1 MSKKFKLTMLS
12 IILTIVCGIIA
23 IFPIIKVEASLL
35 EPVNTEISFS
45 GDYNDYTDSTYYF
58 DSETGME
65 DKTKNLM
72 DYPEYFAERFIHKNI
87 PDDPADD
94 WIEGFIPKDVFIN
107 EGSTFCLGKEYSF
120 IAVNNGENIFI
131 VFLEVKIDVN
141 SLTDGT
147 IEFKISP
154 MFNYVYRYDSVHD
167 VVRPKIYYDSP
178 SKSYSKSIN
187 GLSYHLKDISS
198 AAYLQNISYAN
209 FGDEGYSS
217 NDDNGAFFTSTHYYY
232 SGVSKKNSKEIL
244 SDSANVFAYAL
255 GLAFGPFGL
264 AATKV
269 IDSIVDAVE
278 AGYIVLNNELNKN
291 AYRVAKTNDEFNS
304 ELFHTTKQSQLLA
317 QAQGD
322 TRYKYGLIKNSISYI
337 ETTDK
342 NPLLINT
349 DNSEHY
355 VKNMYRI
362 STTDHER
369 TRMVT
374 KFCANYVQENSVGS
388 ITYHGRNIESND
400 IIIDFWG
407 ENEKEDIKVG
417 DTKTCYIL
425 SDGSKRYSFT
435 PEQSA
440 KYEFCAPE
448 RDIVMYGENGE
459 AVVSGRDKI
468 SHSMQA
474 GKEYVFEV
482 AGTDANTI
490 TPVCLNIVYE
500 NIEYNQEKTVALLP
514 FHTEYF
520 IFDAVETKLYLL
532 DFAEPPSVDIEYQ
545 VSGEEQWHTFA
556 DARYPM
562 FCESGKTY
570 HIRIVN
576 YVEQTLDIPIK
587 IVSPPEYDENLNFNG
602 NTSDVGY
609 FLLQTTFNS
618 NFKINIKS
626 AKTSEMTLFDAS
638 FNQLAKVTS
647 ENISYPIAAA
657 SDEVFYI
664 KVDAGYDGTSDYN
677 LNVEFSPQLL
687 VFGTNNIVT
696 VKGSN
701 IVRFA
706 PEITGK
712 YELTSNGTITVFDSD
727 GNLKTDNVFLENED
741 YYITVKHNGTAALNV
756 GVQSTEI
763 SANQDYTLDAAQ
775 NTFEMFAFTASFSG
789 VHEIW
794 GDVTVKIYDS
804 NMNLCISGKSVSL
817 VKDKFYYIY
826 VCDFDET
833 VFGIRFAPSVILP
846 NQFYYIAR
854 AAFYELTV
862 EAGDN
867 YSFEISDNPTNS
879 IVVCDVN
886 GNVLTQTTNAASCF
900 LSEGK
905 YYIENR
911 GSDRNIS
918 LKISNGDFDAGQSVL
933 VDSYNAVSRL
943 CGTLDTEVRYTFLC
957 QNTATYVLI
966 AESSAGLEIVDADT
980 REIVTSNADG
990 GIWTKKYSV
999 FLTAGKNYIFKF
1011 YSDKLDTLN
1020 VQFYVPGNMDRSEF
1034 SVKYGNKIISDGIL
1048 AYGKT
1053 YSVLLRSASDNDYIT
1068 EDSVL
1073 CDISLN
1079 GKPADSSL
1087 VSFEYNSREIVFTL
1101 AREQNLAGAELII
1114 DIYYGIDDTNFDE
1127 NRRKHTDLMFVL
1139 SAPYEFG
1146 LKVVDEYLVV
1156 PEINSVLD
1164 GKISEMGSG
1173 EYVKFRFYDFRNDSY
1188 ESQPFYETYNDGLS
1202 EFDTVGLNNFD
1213 QIKIVAE
1220 FKYDGYIGEVVTY
1233 LDCYD
1238 NKATGFSALG
1248 DVKKVILDLTGAG
1261 PSGRFIYISSE
1272 VEVLNIFG
1280 AVGVN
1285 YSDTC
1290 LYIKNDRETPLK
1302 ISLNDFSFNCKS
1314 SSAVY
1319 YEGGQRITLNAEGK
1333 VEISS
1338 SGVRYINTVEVKKLT
1353 ITGTKMTVRGSEQ
1366 AMHFDPGGT
1375 AIKCEVL
1382 SVGITLLECYGGNVW
1397 NSLADMPQGKN
1408 GGHGGH
1414 GIETVNFYLLSGGG
1428 VVSYGGKGGNGSDG
1442 LNGTAGAN
1450 GLNHN
1455 GEKDNTVTTSGN
1467 GGANGV
1473 DGGNGGDGGHGL
1485 KMTGNIEIMSGSKTL
1500 ILQGGDG
1507 GSGADGGAGGNG
1519 GKGGSELLRQ
1529 ANKAPQDGKAGGS
1542 GGHGGSGGRGGN
1554 GGYGLYSEKY
1564 PTNLKAAANTQIGG
1578 GNGGN
1583 AGNGGNGGNGGAG
1596 GDGGDGNPKLLHAIN
1611 TEDGSNGGMGGHG
1624 GMGGVGGAA
1633 GQGRNACN
1641 FSLVISSINQ
1651 SSGVSGA
1658 GGRGGIGGN
1667 GGNGGDGGDSKRGEP
1682 GVGGYG
1688 GKGGYGFDANGYGI
1702 YAPNGENGSDGKEL

>member
-1 MSKKFKLTMLS
+1 M
-12 IILTIVCGIIA
+12 
-23 IFPIIKVEASLL
+23 
-35 EPVNTEISFS
+35 
-45 GDYNDYTDSTYYF
+45 
-58 DSETGME
+58 
-65 DKTKNLM
+65 
-72 DYPEYFAERFIHKNI
+72 
-87 PDDPADD
+87 
-94 WIEGFIPKDVFIN
+94 
-107 EGSTFCLGKEYSF
+107 
-120 IAVNNGENIFI
+120 
-131 VFLEVKIDVN
+131 
-141 SLTDGT
+141 
-147 IEFKISP
+147 
-154 MFNYVYRYDSVHD
+154 
-167 VVRPKIYYDSP
+167 
-178 SKSYSKSIN
+178 
-187 GLSYHLKDISS
+187 
-198 AAYLQNISYAN
+198 
-209 FGDEGYSS
+209 
-217 NDDNGAFFTSTHYYY
+217 
-232 SGVSKKNSKEIL
+232 
-244 SDSANVFAYAL
+244 
-255 GLAFGPFGL
+255 
-264 AATKV
+264 
-269 IDSIVDAVE
+269 
-278 AGYIVLNNELNKN
+278 
-291 AYRVAKTNDEFNS
+291 
-304 ELFHTTKQSQLLA
+304 
-317 QAQGD
+317 
-322 TRYKYGLIKNSISYI
+322 
-337 ETTDK
+337 
-342 NPLLINT
+342 
-349 DNSEHY
+349 
-355 VKNMYRI
+355 
-362 STTDHER
+362 
-369 TRMVT
+369 
-374 KFCANYVQENSVGS
+374 
-388 ITYHGRNIESND
+388 
-400 IIIDFWG
+400 
-407 ENEKEDIKVG
+407 
-417 DTKTCYIL
+417 
-425 SDGSKRYSFT
+425 
-435 PEQSA
+435 
-440 KYEFCAPE
+440 
-448 RDIVMYGENGE
+448 
-459 AVVSGRDKI
+459 
-468 SHSMQA
+468 
-474 GKEYVFEV
+474 
-482 AGTDANTI
+482 
-490 TPVCLNIVYE
+490 
-500 NIEYNQEKTVALLP
+500 
-514 FHTEYF
+514 
-520 IFDAVETKLYLL
+520 
-532 DFAEPPSVDIEYQ
+532 
-545 VSGEEQWHTFA
+545 
-556 DARYPM
+556 
-562 FCESGKTY
+562 
-570 HIRIVN
+570 
-576 YVEQTLDIPIK
+576 
-587 IVSPPEYDENLNFNG
+587 
-602 NTSDVGY
+602 
-609 FLLQTTFNS
+609 
-618 NFKINIKS
+618 
-626 AKTSEMTLFDAS
+626 
-638 FNQLAKVTS
+638 
-647 ENISYPIAAA
+647 
-657 SDEVFYI
+657 
-664 KVDAGYDGTSDYN
+664 
-677 LNVEFSPQLL
+677 
-687 VFGTNNIVT
+687 
-696 VKGSN
+696 
-701 IVRFA
+701 
-706 PEITGK
+706 
-712 YELTSNGTITVFDSD
+712 
-727 GNLKTDNVFLENED
+727 
-741 YYITVKHNGTAALNV
+741 
-756 GVQSTEI
+756 
-763 SANQDYTLDAAQ
+763 
-775 NTFEMFAFTASFSG
+775 
-789 VHEIW
+789 
-794 GDVTVKIYDS
+794 
-804 NMNLCISGKSVSL
+804 
-817 VKDKFYYIY
+817 
-826 VCDFDET
+826 
-833 VFGIRFAPSVILP
+833 
-846 NQFYYIAR
+846 
-854 AAFYELTV
+854 
-862 EAGDN
+862 
-867 YSFEISDNPTNS
+867 
-879 IVVCDVN
+879 
-886 GNVLTQTTNAASCF
+886 
-900 LSEGK
+900 
-905 YYIENR
+905 
-911 GSDRNIS
+911 
-918 LKISNGDFDAGQSVL
+918 
-933 VDSYNAVSRL
+933 
-943 CGTLDTEVRYTFLC
+943 
-957 QNTATYVLI
+957 
-966 AESSAGLEIVDADT
+966 
-980 REIVTSNADG
+980 
-990 GIWTKKYSV
+990 
-999 FLTAGKNYIFKF
+999 
-1011 YSDKLDTLN
+1011 
-1020 VQFYVPGNMDRSEF
+1020 
-1034 SVKYGNKIISDGIL
+1034 
-1048 AYGKT
+1048 
-1053 YSVLLRSASDNDYIT
+1053 
-1068 EDSVL
+1068 
-1073 CDISLN
+1073 
-1079 GKPADSSL
+1079 
-1087 VSFEYNSREIVFTL
+1087 
-1101 AREQNLAGAELII
+1101 
-1114 DIYYGIDDTNFDE
+1114 
-1127 NRRKHTDLMFVL
+1127 
-1139 SAPYEFG
+1139 
-1146 LKVVDEYLVV
+1146 VV

>member
-1 MSKKFKLTMLS
+1 MDEK
-12 IILTIVCGIIA
+12 
-23 IFPIIKVEASLL
+23 IF
-35 EPVNTEISFS
+35 
-45 GDYNDYTDSTYYF
+45 
-58 DSETGME
+58 
-65 DKTKNLM
+65 
-72 DYPEYFAERFIHKNI
+72 RF
-87 PDDPADD
+87 
-94 WIEGFIPKDVFIN
+94 
-107 EGSTFCLGKEYSF
+107 
-120 IAVNNGENIFI
+120 
-131 VFLEVKIDVN
+131 
-141 SLTDGT
+141 
-147 IEFKISP
+147 
-154 MFNYVYRYDSVHD
+154 
-167 VVRPKIYYDSP
+167 
-178 SKSYSKSIN
+178 
-187 GLSYHLKDISS
+187 
-198 AAYLQNISYAN
+198 
-209 FGDEGYSS
+209 
-217 NDDNGAFFTSTHYYY
+217 
-232 SGVSKKNSKEIL
+232 
-244 SDSANVFAYAL
+244 SDS
-255 GLAFGPFGL
+255 
-264 AATKV
+264 
-269 IDSIVDAVE
+269 
-278 AGYIVLNNELNKN
+278 
-291 AYRVAKTNDEFNS
+291 
-304 ELFHTTKQSQLLA
+304 
-317 QAQGD
+317 
-322 TRYKYGLIKNSISYI
+322 
-337 ETTDK
+337 
-342 NPLLINT
+342 
-349 DNSEHY
+349 
-355 VKNMYRI
+355 
-362 STTDHER
+362 
-369 TRMVT
+369 
-374 KFCANYVQENSVGS
+374 
-388 ITYHGRNIESND
+388 
-400 IIIDFWG
+400 
-407 ENEKEDIKVG
+407 
-417 DTKTCYIL
+417 
-425 SDGSKRYSFT
+425 
-435 PEQSA
+435 
-440 KYEFCAPE
+440 
-448 RDIVMYGENGE
+448 
-459 AVVSGRDKI
+459 
-468 SHSMQA
+468 
-474 GKEYVFEV
+474 
-482 AGTDANTI
+482 
-490 TPVCLNIVYE
+490 
-500 NIEYNQEKTVALLP
+500 
-514 FHTEYF
+514 
-520 IFDAVETKLYLL
+520 
-532 DFAEPPSVDIEYQ
+532 
-545 VSGEEQWHTFA
+545 
-556 DARYPM
+556 
-562 FCESGKTY
+562 
-570 HIRIVN
+570 
-576 YVEQTLDIPIK
+576 
-587 IVSPPEYDENLNFNG
+587 
-602 NTSDVGY
+602 
-609 FLLQTTFNS
+609 
-618 NFKINIKS
+618 
-626 AKTSEMTLFDAS
+626 
-638 FNQLAKVTS
+638 
-647 ENISYPIAAA
+647 
-657 SDEVFYI
+657 
-664 KVDAGYDGTSDYN
+664 
-677 LNVEFSPQLL
+677 
-687 VFGTNNIVT
+687 
-696 VKGSN
+696 
-701 IVRFA
+701 
-706 PEITGK
+706 
-712 YELTSNGTITVFDSD
+712 
-727 GNLKTDNVFLENED
+727 
-741 YYITVKHNGTAALNV
+741 
-756 GVQSTEI
+756 
-763 SANQDYTLDAAQ
+763 
-775 NTFEMFAFTASFSG
+775 
-789 VHEIW
+789 
-794 GDVTVKIYDS
+794 
-804 NMNLCISGKSVSL
+804 
-817 VKDKFYYIY
+817 
-826 VCDFDET
+826 
-833 VFGIRFAPSVILP
+833 
-846 NQFYYIAR
+846 
-854 AAFYELTV
+854 
-862 EAGDN
+862 
-867 YSFEISDNPTNS
+867 
-879 IVVCDVN
+879 
-886 GNVLTQTTNAASCF
+886 
-900 LSEGK
+900 
-905 YYIENR
+905 
-911 GSDRNIS
+911 
-918 LKISNGDFDAGQSVL
+918 GQ
-933 VDSYNAVSRL
+933 
-943 CGTLDTEVRYTFLC
+943 
-957 QNTATYVLI
+957 
-966 AESSAGLEIVDADT
+966 
-980 REIVTSNADG
+980 
-990 GIWTKKYSV
+990 
-999 FLTAGKNYIFKF
+999 NYIFKF

-1053 YSVLLRSASDNDYIT
+1053 YSVLFRSASDNDYIT

-1397 NSLADMPQGKN
+1397 NSLAEMPQGKN

>member
-1 MSKKFKLTMLS
+1 M
-12 IILTIVCGIIA
+12 
-23 IFPIIKVEASLL
+23 
-35 EPVNTEISFS
+35 
-45 GDYNDYTDSTYYF
+45 
-58 DSETGME
+58 
-65 DKTKNLM
+65 
-72 DYPEYFAERFIHKNI
+72 
-87 PDDPADD
+87 
-94 WIEGFIPKDVFIN
+94 
-107 EGSTFCLGKEYSF
+107 
-120 IAVNNGENIFI
+120 
-131 VFLEVKIDVN
+131 
-141 SLTDGT
+141 
-147 IEFKISP
+147 
-154 MFNYVYRYDSVHD
+154 
-167 VVRPKIYYDSP
+167 
-178 SKSYSKSIN
+178 
-187 GLSYHLKDISS
+187 
-198 AAYLQNISYAN
+198 
-209 FGDEGYSS
+209 
-217 NDDNGAFFTSTHYYY
+217 
-232 SGVSKKNSKEIL
+232 
-244 SDSANVFAYAL
+244 
-255 GLAFGPFGL
+255 
-264 AATKV
+264 
-269 IDSIVDAVE
+269 
-278 AGYIVLNNELNKN
+278 
-291 AYRVAKTNDEFNS
+291 
-304 ELFHTTKQSQLLA
+304 
-317 QAQGD
+317 
-322 TRYKYGLIKNSISYI
+322 
-337 ETTDK
+337 
-342 NPLLINT
+342 
-349 DNSEHY
+349 
-355 VKNMYRI
+355 
-362 STTDHER
+362 
-369 TRMVT
+369 
-374 KFCANYVQENSVGS
+374 
-388 ITYHGRNIESND
+388 
-400 IIIDFWG
+400 
-407 ENEKEDIKVG
+407 
-417 DTKTCYIL
+417 
-425 SDGSKRYSFT
+425 
-435 PEQSA
+435 
-440 KYEFCAPE
+440 
-448 RDIVMYGENGE
+448 
-459 AVVSGRDKI
+459 
-468 SHSMQA
+468 
-474 GKEYVFEV
+474 
-482 AGTDANTI
+482 
-490 TPVCLNIVYE
+490 
-500 NIEYNQEKTVALLP
+500 
-514 FHTEYF
+514 
-520 IFDAVETKLYLL
+520 
-532 DFAEPPSVDIEYQ
+532 
-545 VSGEEQWHTFA
+545 
-556 DARYPM
+556 
-562 FCESGKTY
+562 
-570 HIRIVN
+570 
-576 YVEQTLDIPIK
+576 
-587 IVSPPEYDENLNFNG
+587 
-602 NTSDVGY
+602 
-609 FLLQTTFNS
+609 
-618 NFKINIKS
+618 
-626 AKTSEMTLFDAS
+626 
-638 FNQLAKVTS
+638 
-647 ENISYPIAAA
+647 
-657 SDEVFYI
+657 
-664 KVDAGYDGTSDYN
+664 
-677 LNVEFSPQLL
+677 
-687 VFGTNNIVT
+687 
-696 VKGSN
+696 
-701 IVRFA
+701 
-706 PEITGK
+706 
-712 YELTSNGTITVFDSD
+712 
-727 GNLKTDNVFLENED
+727 
-741 YYITVKHNGTAALNV
+741 
-756 GVQSTEI
+756 
-763 SANQDYTLDAAQ
+763 
-775 NTFEMFAFTASFSG
+775 
-789 VHEIW
+789 
-794 GDVTVKIYDS
+794 
-804 NMNLCISGKSVSL
+804 
-817 VKDKFYYIY
+817 
-826 VCDFDET
+826 
-833 VFGIRFAPSVILP
+833 
-846 NQFYYIAR
+846 
-854 AAFYELTV
+854 
-862 EAGDN
+862 
-867 YSFEISDNPTNS
+867 
-879 IVVCDVN
+879 
-886 GNVLTQTTNAASCF
+886 
-900 LSEGK
+900 
-905 YYIENR
+905 
-911 GSDRNIS
+911 
-918 LKISNGDFDAGQSVL
+918 
-933 VDSYNAVSRL
+933 
-943 CGTLDTEVRYTFLC
+943 
-957 QNTATYVLI
+957 I

-1248 DVKKVILDLTGAG
+1248 DVKKVILDLTGASS
-1261 PSGRFIYISSE
+1261 SGRFIYISSE

>member
-1 MSKKFKLTMLS
+1 MTKYKKITIIAVVLI
-12 IILTIVCGIIA
+12 IILA
-23 IFPIIKVEASLL
+23 IGFVIPTGNLFAATADNKNIK
-35 EPVNTEISFS
+35 IFFS
-45 GDYNDYTDSTYYF
+45 GEYNDYTDSLYYY
-58 DSETGME
+58 DRETGRE
-65 DKTKNLM
+65 DKTKNLL
-72 DYPEYFAERFIHKNI
+72 DYPDYFAEKFIELNVRG
-87 PDDPADD
+87 DE
-94 WIEGFIPKDVFIN
+94 WIEGFIPKELFTTPCSKFCFGAAYSFVVVNDGEFVYVTFLNTAFEIN
-107 EGSTFCLGKEYSF
+107 E
-120 IAVNNGENIFI
+120 
-131 VFLEVKIDVN
+131 
-141 SLTDGT
+141 TDGVT
-147 IEFKISP
+147 KIMLTP
-154 MFNYVYRYDSVHD
+154 LFNYVYWYDET
-167 VVRPKIYYDSP
+167 RNEINPRIYHHSSGVNDFD
-178 SKSYSKSIN
+178 KKLE
-187 GLSYHLKDISS
+187 GLTYHLKDTSS
-198 AAYLQNISYAN
+198 AAYLQNVTDLN
-209 FGDEGYSS
+209 FGDDGYTGE
-217 NDDNGAFFTSTHYYY
+217 DDDGAFFIFSHYQY
-232 SGVSKKNSKEIL
+232 SGVSNIDGKEML
-244 SDSANVFAYAL
+244 DDAFNVFYFGA
-255 GLAFGPFGL
+255 GLLLSKAGGKVFQ
-264 AATKV
+264 V
-269 IDSIVDAVE
+269 IDSVIEIIDVIKTIYEGSQKDAYRIQKTN
-278 AGYIVLNNELNKN
+278 AQIELNLN
-291 AYRVAKTNDEFNS
+291 
-304 ELFHTTKQSQLLA
+304 HTTKSAQLAACENGDA
-317 QAQGD
+317 QYAA
-322 TRYKYGLIKNSISYI
+322 GLIKNAVAYI
-337 ETTDK
+337 ETSDE
-342 NPLLINT
+342 NPVLINL
-349 DNSEHY
+349 DDQNHFVESIY
-355 VKNMYRI
+355 GYN
-362 STTDHER
+362 TTKPNR
-369 TRMVT
+369 TRLVA
-374 KFCANYVQENSVGS
+374 KFCTNYVVENSVGS
-388 ITYHGRNIESND
+388 ITYLGRNIESND

>member
-1 MSKKFKLTMLS
+1 M
-12 IILTIVCGIIA
+12 
-23 IFPIIKVEASLL
+23 
-35 EPVNTEISFS
+35 
-45 GDYNDYTDSTYYF
+45 
-58 DSETGME
+58 
-65 DKTKNLM
+65 
-72 DYPEYFAERFIHKNI
+72 
-87 PDDPADD
+87 
-94 WIEGFIPKDVFIN
+94 
-107 EGSTFCLGKEYSF
+107 
-120 IAVNNGENIFI
+120 
-131 VFLEVKIDVN
+131 
-141 SLTDGT
+141 
-147 IEFKISP
+147 
-154 MFNYVYRYDSVHD
+154 
-167 VVRPKIYYDSP
+167 
-178 SKSYSKSIN
+178 
-187 GLSYHLKDISS
+187 
-198 AAYLQNISYAN
+198 
-209 FGDEGYSS
+209 
-217 NDDNGAFFTSTHYYY
+217 
-232 SGVSKKNSKEIL
+232 
-244 SDSANVFAYAL
+244 
-255 GLAFGPFGL
+255 
-264 AATKV
+264 
-269 IDSIVDAVE
+269 
-278 AGYIVLNNELNKN
+278 
-291 AYRVAKTNDEFNS
+291 
-304 ELFHTTKQSQLLA
+304 
-317 QAQGD
+317 
-322 TRYKYGLIKNSISYI
+322 
-337 ETTDK
+337 
-342 NPLLINT
+342 
-349 DNSEHY
+349 
-355 VKNMYRI
+355 
-362 STTDHER
+362 
-369 TRMVT
+369 
-374 KFCANYVQENSVGS
+374 
-388 ITYHGRNIESND
+388 
-400 IIIDFWG
+400 
-407 ENEKEDIKVG
+407 
-417 DTKTCYIL
+417 
-425 SDGSKRYSFT
+425 
-435 PEQSA
+435 
-440 KYEFCAPE
+440 
-448 RDIVMYGENGE
+448 
-459 AVVSGRDKI
+459 
-468 SHSMQA
+468 
-474 GKEYVFEV
+474 
-482 AGTDANTI
+482 
-490 TPVCLNIVYE
+490 
-500 NIEYNQEKTVALLP
+500 
-514 FHTEYF
+514 
-520 IFDAVETKLYLL
+520 
-532 DFAEPPSVDIEYQ
+532 
-545 VSGEEQWHTFA
+545 
-556 DARYPM
+556 
-562 FCESGKTY
+562 
-570 HIRIVN
+570 
-576 YVEQTLDIPIK
+576 
-587 IVSPPEYDENLNFNG
+587 
-602 NTSDVGY
+602 
-609 FLLQTTFNS
+609 
-618 NFKINIKS
+618 
-626 AKTSEMTLFDAS
+626 
-638 FNQLAKVTS
+638 
-647 ENISYPIAAA
+647 
-657 SDEVFYI
+657 
-664 KVDAGYDGTSDYN
+664 
-677 LNVEFSPQLL
+677 
-687 VFGTNNIVT
+687 
-696 VKGSN
+696 
-701 IVRFA
+701 
-706 PEITGK
+706 
-712 YELTSNGTITVFDSD
+712 
-727 GNLKTDNVFLENED
+727 
-741 YYITVKHNGTAALNV
+741 
-756 GVQSTEI
+756 
-763 SANQDYTLDAAQ
+763 
-775 NTFEMFAFTASFSG
+775 
-789 VHEIW
+789 
-794 GDVTVKIYDS
+794 
-804 NMNLCISGKSVSL
+804 
-817 VKDKFYYIY
+817 
-826 VCDFDET
+826 
-833 VFGIRFAPSVILP
+833 
-846 NQFYYIAR
+846 
-854 AAFYELTV
+854 

-1428 VVSYGGKGGNGSDG
+1428 
-1442 LNGTAGAN
+1442 
-1450 GLNHN
+1450 
-1455 GEKDNTVTTSGN
+1455 
-1467 GGANGV
+1467 
-1473 DGGNGGDGGHGL
+1473 
-1485 KMTGNIEIMSGSKTL
+1485 
-1500 ILQGGDG
+1500 
-1507 GSGADGGAGGNG
+1507 AGGNG